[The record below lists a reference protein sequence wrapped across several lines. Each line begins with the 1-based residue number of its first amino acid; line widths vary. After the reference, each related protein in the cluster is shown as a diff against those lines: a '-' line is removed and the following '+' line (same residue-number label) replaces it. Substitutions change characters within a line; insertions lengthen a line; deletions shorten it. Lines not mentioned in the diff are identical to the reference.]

1 MYFASKVQSLVSSN
15 NNCPKYF
22 VDLMEVIKSSILKSG
37 YTLEGWYTESDF
49 KNKWDF
55 ETQENWKK
63 RRQLGDS
70 EKEDQKGRGKREKY
84 CRNDVSVFLINGVY
98 RGGGKVY
105 NGELAI
111 SKSWFLALFDIASYW
126 KGEIL
131 HAYLFF

>member
-1 MYFASKVQSLVSSN
+1 MDF
-15 NNCPKYF
+15 
-22 VDLMEVIKSSILKSG
+22 SG
-37 YTLEGWYTESDF
+37 FYPIGF
-49 KNKWDF
+49 KHI
-55 ETQENWKK
+55 TQENWKK

-105 NGELAI
+105 NEELAI
-111 SKSWFLALFDIASYW
+111 SKSRFLALFDIASYW